1 LNYNNNQFYITQ
13 GNLTLQQ
20 IYSATAP
27 IKLDTNNFSL
37 NIQNPF
43 EVTSAGNLAIK
54 LAKAQIDLNPT
65 AEEVNKIFVN
75 QDGNLDYNAGELL

>member
-1 LNYNNNQFYITQ
+1 M
-13 GNLTLQQ
+13 TLQQ